1 MENFELSAELLEMFF
16 EETYKSLEN
25 IESLLLEAEE
35 NGYTSKIVDEIFRD
49 MHSMKGSSATMGFE
63 NIARLSHAMEDI
75 FAILRKDGS
84 GNIDSSWL
92 TSMLLICKDFLS
104 EELGK
109 INNGKKADGDES
121 ELVLEI
127 RKQIE
132 HMEHYDSLP
141 QNTILEEEHIVMLKN
156 ESVSPQEGFKTYYA
170 KIFFNKDSGMSN
182 VRALILIQKINE
194 CMLIREHVPYE
205 LTNESSEEII
215 LKKGFQVMFDSELDI
230 ADVRKFIESN
240 VLCMQKLEL
249 STVSGDDSIKGE
261 QKLEQKEGKEE
272 LASKKSS
279 SDSKINKGSIS
290 VGVTK
295 LDKLMDITSEII
307 ITQALLIQN
316 PDLKGLELQNFEKV
330 ARQFKKITN
339 ELQDTVMSLRM
350 LPISQVFIKMK
361 RIVRDISEKLGKKIE
376 LVLVGETTE
385 VDKNIIELISDPL
398 MHLIRNSI
406 DHGIEMPQA
415 RLAKGKPEIGTITL
429 EARHVGSEVWIV
441 VSDNGAGLNKEK
453 IYEKALEHGL
463 TKKTMEELKDMEIYN
478 YIFQPGFSTKEET
491 TEFSGRGVGM
501 DVVYKNIEKMH
512 GSVSIEKTSKEGSS
526 IVLKIPLTLAIIN
539 GMTIRV
545 GGSNYTVPVESII
558 EIMALKEENIV
569 NSTDGKEIINV
580 RKRFYSLV
588 RLHEKFGINTDIKNL
603 TKGMALIVQTSDGDI
618 CIFADALIGEQ
629 QVVVKPL
636 PNYIKKVEGVA
647 GCSLLGDGTI
657 SLILDTDKLLME

>member
-1 MENFELSAELLEMFF
+1 MENFENNLELIEMFLS
-16 EETYKSLEN
+16 ETSKSLEN

-35 NGYTSKIVDEIFRD
+35 SGYTHKIVDEIFRD
-49 MHSMKGSSATMGFE
+49 MHSMKGSSATMGYD

-75 FAILRKDGS
+75 FAVLRKDGT
-84 GNIDSSWL
+84 GNIDGSWL

-104 EELGK
+104 EELVK
-109 INNGKKADGDES
+109 VSNKESANGDET

-132 HMEHYDSLP
+132 HMKQYDSLP
-141 QNTILEEEHIVMLKN
+141 NNTISKIDLN
-156 ESVSPQEGFKTYYA
+156 EKAETENNLLQEGFQTYYG
-170 KIFFNKDSGMSN
+170 KIFFTKDCGMPN
-182 VRALILIQKINE
+182 VRALILIQKIGE

-205 LTNESSEEII
+205 LTNEHSEEVI
-215 LKKGFQVMFDSELDI
+215 LKKGFQIVFDSELEVEN
-230 ADVRKFIESN
+230 VRKFIEDN
-240 VLCMQKLEL
+240 TLCMQKLEL
-249 STVSGDDSIKGE
+249 STVSSDDSIK
-261 QKLEQKEGKEE
+261 KEE
-272 LASKKSS
+272 KKDEDPQKKIN
-279 SDSKINKGSIS
+279 SDSKMNKGSIS

-350 LPISQVFIKMK
+350 LPISQVFMKMK
-361 RIVRDISEKLGKKIE
+361 RIVRDISEKLGKKIDFSI
-376 LVLVGETTE
+376 VGETTE
-385 VDKNIIELISDPL
+385 VDKNIIEMISDPL

-406 DHGIEMPQA
+406 DHGIEMPETRIA
-415 RLAKGKPEIGTITL
+415 AGKPEHGNITL
-429 EARHVGSEVWIV
+429 EARHVGSEVWIE
-441 VSDNGAGLNKEK
+441 VSDNGGGLNKEK

-463 TKKTMEELKDMEIYN
+463 TRKSMDELKDMEIYN
-478 YIFQPGFSTKEET
+478 YIFQPGFSTKEQT

-501 DVVYKNIEKMH
+501 DVVFKNIEKIH
-512 GSVSIEKTSKEGSS
+512 GSVSIEKTSKEGST

-539 GMTIRV
+539 GMTIRI
-545 GGSNYTVPVESII
+545 GNSNYTVPVESIV
-558 EIMALKEENIV
+558 EIMALKPENII
-569 NSTDGKEIINV
+569 NSTEDEEIINI
-580 RKRFYSLV
+580 RGKFYSLV
-588 RLHEKFGINTDIKNL
+588 RLHEKFKLETEVTEL
-603 TKGMALIVQTSDGDI
+603 TKGMALIVQTSDEDI

-636 PNYIKKVEGVA
+636 PEYLKKIEGIA

-657 SLILDTDKLLME
+657 SLILDTDKLLK

>member
-1 MENFELSAELLEMFF
+1 MENFENNLELMEMFLS
-16 EETYKSLEN
+16 ETSKSLEN

-35 NGYTSKIVDEIFRD
+35 SGYTHKIVDEIFRD
-49 MHSMKGSSATMGFE
+49 MHSMKGSSATMGYD

-75 FAILRKDGS
+75 FAVLRKDGT
-84 GNIDSSWL
+84 GNIDGSWL

-104 EELGK
+104 EELVK
-109 INNGKKADGDES
+109 VSNKESANGDET

-132 HMEHYDSLP
+132 HMKQYDSLP
-141 QNTILEEEHIVMLKN
+141 NNTISKIDLN
-156 ESVSPQEGFKTYYA
+156 EKTETENNLLQEGFQTYYG
-170 KIFFNKDSGMSN
+170 KIFFTKDCGMPN
-182 VRALILIQKINE
+182 VRALILIQKIGE

-205 LTNESSEEII
+205 LTNEHSEEVI
-215 LKKGFQVMFDSELDI
+215 LKKGFQIVFDSELEVEN
-230 ADVRKFIESN
+230 VRKFIEDN
-240 VLCMQKLEL
+240 TLCMQKLEL
-249 STVSGDDSIKGE
+249 STVSSDDSIK
-261 QKLEQKEGKEE
+261 KEE
-272 LASKKSS
+272 KKDEDPQKKIN
-279 SDSKINKGSIS
+279 SDSKMNKGSIS

-350 LPISQVFIKMK
+350 LPISQVFMKMK
-361 RIVRDISEKLGKKIE
+361 RIVRDISEKLGKKIDFSI
-376 LVLVGETTE
+376 VGETTE
-385 VDKNIIELISDPL
+385 VDKNIIEMISDPL

-406 DHGIEMPQA
+406 DHGIEMPETRIA
-415 RLAKGKPEIGTITL
+415 AGKLEHGNITL
-429 EARHVGSEVWIV
+429 EARHVGSEVWIE
-441 VSDNGAGLNKEK
+441 VSDNGGGLNKEK

-463 TKKTMEELKDMEIYN
+463 TRKTMDELKDMEIYN
-478 YIFQPGFSTKEET
+478 YIFQPGFSTKEQT

-501 DVVYKNIEKMH
+501 DVVFKNIEKIH
-512 GSVSIEKTSKEGSS
+512 GSVSIEKTSKEGST

-539 GMTIRV
+539 GMTIRI
-545 GGSNYTVPVESII
+545 GNSNYTVPVESIV
-558 EIMALKEENIV
+558 EIMALKPENII
-569 NSTDGKEIINV
+569 NSTEDEEIINI
-580 RKRFYSLV
+580 RGKFYSLV
-588 RLHEKFGINTDIKNL
+588 RLHEKFKLETEVTEL
-603 TKGMALIVQTSDGDI
+603 TKGMALIVQTSDEDI

-636 PNYIKKVEGVA
+636 PEYLKKIEGIA

-657 SLILDTDKLLME
+657 SLILDTDKLLK